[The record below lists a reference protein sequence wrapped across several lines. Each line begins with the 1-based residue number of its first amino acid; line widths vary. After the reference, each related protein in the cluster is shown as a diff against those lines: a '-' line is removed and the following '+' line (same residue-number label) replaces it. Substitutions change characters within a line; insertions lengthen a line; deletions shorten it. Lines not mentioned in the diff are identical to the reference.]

1 MKKLKTKSILACAV
15 LASVLA
21 GGMVPVQAANVN
33 ALVGP
38 KDFGTLIGQN
48 ITFGQ
53 QRGYVENQTV
63 TYPAGTPT
71 WQIVAGDNGSIT
83 LLANQPWGY
92 NRFSDTAGWMV
103 KYVAIQQ
110 CFYQEALK
118 YLNED
123 VSNFFSAEELRL
135 LQNQTSVEGS
145 HEYSGYAYPYDI
157 KYGEAKYFG
166 IFALPTTG
174 QVNALGAEKR
184 KREFPYWLIDGY
196 NIKPDGEDLRRY
208 VYYNRPFY
216 YDVNTVQTDGSI
228 AQQPGQDAEHIYPT
242 INITPLFAYYED
254 KVQSDTFSSQKVWEP
269 STVSLTFKDTDR
281 EKNVNITKLSVAQEG
296 ITFDANGLATG
307 EGQGIGGLLEDANG
321 NYLAYACLADSINAD
336 GAVKDVKIKFNDT
349 AIAGSKTIHLFNEW
363 IGDRY
368 DLAGNFIDVGVEMN
382 SNKISELTYLPNV
395 QELILGDGVKLPL
408 SGDRNFKKLT
418 VGSGEFT
425 YTAVN
430 IQGARTGSFCYT
442 ECQAVKVTEALDWA
456 NVLQAEGEIILKGSF
471 SVEDGTLTLVR
482 PTNTDYYWKRGITGW
497 NDITYNGQV
506 GQSATLKANG
516 KMHGLVVNG
525 GTFTSEKDLTLEDYL
540 RVNNGAVVK
549 LVGDV
554 TAKNVNLNGTLNIA
568 TANKTIM
575 VSNALN
581 ATGDA
586 QIIGVNSSD
595 KVAVGGNLMADGGL
609 TLENVTLEAPNVQVA
624 GGIRGGNNVSI
635 TVKDLQVKNMISAD
649 NVLVDN
655 LQFVCAPSNAG
666 VLGID
671 NLTVKKFWDVA
682 DKNSQTGTIRNLNF
696 GKDGKAAYYR
706 FDLAVDYF
714 TVSGK
719 AIGKVRPITQCFS
732 GLENKTSYDVFTG
745 SGDFSGL
752 IMQDTRVTDM
762 ASKKT
767 YILTQDINDRGTLNV
782 KTAKHNTAANFAD
795 VEKFAFGNYWQE
807 DTNGDGKVNTADA
820 KLPVVWSF
828 VKQDNGQS
836 VFVSEKI
843 LAETGGRVDVNE
855 MYKITNFLKQDGAF
869 VKELFT
875 TNELALLN
883 VVNGDAL
890 GLPSLDDVKDGGNY
904 GWNVDGRKAQT
915 TSYAGDNA
923 RYYAIGSTHI
933 DQVTDRTGNVN
944 DWVDSRNGD
953 INIKYN
959 LRNKFADGA
968 HYGIRPT
975 ITFDTSS
982 VLVATNAEGGK
993 GSVAEGQLTRL
1004 KDVDNASTLELT
1016 IDDAYL
1022 AAQNGTARKT
1032 GDVRVGVNKL
1042 EIGKDSIKTDYFTT
1056 YKDNNSYLSLF
1067 IGDAA
1072 LPQDMFGYGKL
1083 AQVTK
1088 TGNGDLT
1095 LNLNDFTAKF
1105 ADECVSGLALRFV
1118 NEYGSGSSWV
1128 GDFYDYGK
1136 MYLKDGKVTLDLPVH
1151 NLPRY
1156 DLSVAKGN
1164 KLIIRGTGKED
1175 IISGDNHY
1183 LQIKGEGTVAFDNVV
1198 FSNKNLSESM
1208 DVEVNN
1214 ATLRVEV
1221 NDRYENGAIVLK
1233 TANIVSKLN
1242 SVKGMEGTDGK
1253 LFLDITVMPL
1263 GFNETEW
1270 AFGTSKTLRCLDAKS
1285 NNVAFNFDE
1294 RYVIVGSKDM
1304 YEFAAGRRNGE
1315 VEITR
1320 KKIGDKDTDGVYD
1333 PFCFGWFGWFKSQ
1346 GIDNVNFGEDFILSG
1361 PDGERI
1367 FGQGTMKNF
1376 TVNGNG
1382 HKLMGDGMANG
1393 LKIYSGSTF
1402 TLKDMTEIS
1411 GFKDFAFRN
1420 GGILNI
1426 EGETLLR
1433 SNILNHEETQS
1444 PVLTAA
1450 SVLKA
1455 TSRMQTVIGTTDIDG
1470 TLIVDTP
1477 IIIENDLK
1485 FENNSALK
1493 VFGSALNE
1501 GAAIS
1506 GVNSLI
1512 VGDNVALQLDP
1523 AGLKNFN
1530 GEYPVIG
1537 GNVDLTQMG
1546 KFVLTGENLNTVF
1559 KAHLMEGGTLS
1570 MDGYVPDMA
1579 NFGENLGVSRGAYTV
1594 AGLMGTAVQR
1604 HLKGRNTAN
1613 SSSTLMAD
1621 GSPLERSSV
1630 WATYIHNKDKV
1641 DGLGLGFGAEA
1652 KYDAQYNGTI
1662 VGYDFNQN
1670 SGVALAYVDGNTS
1683 NGYGGHNDG
1692 KHYGVSVYS
1701 KKKLGK
1707 AILSGDISY
1716 IHGKNELRQD
1726 INWENVKADAKTNTY
1741 SAGLHIA
1748 NPVKLGQGTITS
1760 FAGLRYMHI
1769 NGKEYRNNLGV
1780 TYEGEKMNIF
1790 TAPFGLNYQVTM
1802 EDEKS
1807 GWTVTPSIEVGY
1819 AFNFGDRNNDM
1830 TVGYKTA
1837 KDKFGY
1843 DVTDKGYIFLQGG
1856 LNFTKKNLTMGVGY
1870 DFTKGSNSHNNKW
1883 NVNMNWSF

>member
-1 MKKLKTKSILACAV
+1 MKKNNRKSLLAGAV

-110 CFYQEALK
+110 YFYQEALK

-123 VSNFFSAEELRL
+123 VSNFFSAEELRF

-157 KYGEAKYFG
+157 DYGEAKYFG

-242 INITPLFAYYED
+242 INITPLFAYCED
-254 KVQSDTFSSQKVWEP
+254 KVQSDTFSSQEVWEP
-269 STVSLTFKDTDR
+269 SAVSFTFKDTDR

-321 NYLAYACLADSINAD
+321 NYLAYARLADSINAD
-336 GAVKDVKIKFNDT
+336 GAVKDVKIKFDDT
-349 AIAGSKTIHLFNEW
+349 TITGNNTIHLFNEW

-408 SGDRNFKKLT
+408 SGDCNFKKLT
-418 VGSGEFT
+418 IGNGEFT

-430 IQGARTGSFCYT
+430 IQGARSGSFCYT

-482 PTNTDYYWKRGITGW
+482 PTNTDYYWRGITGW

-581 ATGDA
+581 ATGDV

-624 GGIRGGNNVSI
+624 DGIRGGNNVSI
-635 TVKDLQVKNMISAD
+635 KVKDLQVKNMISAD

-666 VLGID
+666 ALGIG

-696 GKDGKAAYYR
+696 GENGKAACYR
-706 FDLAVDYF
+706 FDLTVDYF

-719 AIGKVRPITQCFS
+719 ATGKVKPITQCFS

-752 IMQDTRVTDM
+752 IMQDNWVTDM
-762 ASKKT
+762 ANQKT
-767 YILTQDINDRGTLNV
+767 YILTQDVSNKGTLNV
-782 KTAKHNTAANFAD
+782 TASKHKNVIMGFAGD
-795 VEKFAFGNYWQE
+795 VRGRKIVLGNYWQE
-807 DTNGDGKVNTADA
+807 DNNGDGRVDTADD
-820 KLPVVWSF
+820 KEPVVW
-828 VKQDNGQS
+828 KIGKLANNEA
-836 VFVSEKI
+836 VFYSDKI
-843 LAETGGRVDVNE
+843 LVETGGGVDMGE
-855 MYKITNFLKQDGAF
+855 MWKITNFLKRDGSFA
-869 VKELFT
+869 KDLFT
-875 TNELALLN
+875 ASEIAVLSCA
-883 VVNGDAL
+883 GEDAL
-890 GLPSLDDVKDGGNY
+890 GLPSFDDVKDGGNY
-904 GWNVDGRKAQT
+904 GWNVNDRKAQT

-933 DQVTDRTGNVN
+933 DEVTGRSGNVN
-944 DWVDSRNGD
+944 DWVDSWNGD

-959 LRNKFADGA
+959 LWYKFDDGG

-975 ITFDTSS
+975 ITFDTFS
-982 VLVATNAEGGK
+982 VLFATNAEGGK
-993 GSVAEGQLTRL
+993 GSCDVGNMIKL
-1004 KDVDNASTLELT
+1004 KDVVNASTLELT

-1042 EIGKDSIKTDYFTT
+1042 EIGKDGIKTDYFTT

-1095 LNLNDFTAKF
+1095 LNLSDFTTRF
-1105 ADECVSGLALRFV
+1105 ADESVSGLALRFV
-1118 NEYGSGSSWV
+1118 NEYGNGTSLV
-1128 GDFYDYGK
+1128 GEFYDYGK
-1136 MYLKDGKVTLDLPVH
+1136 MYLKDGKVILDLPVL
-1151 NLPRY
+1151 NLPK
-1156 DLSVAKGN
+1156 DSISVEKGN
-1164 KLIIRGTGKED
+1164 KLIIRGTGNEY
-1175 IISGDNHY
+1175 IVSRNNSY

-1198 FSNKNLSESM
+1198 FSNKNLSEGM
-1208 DVEVNN
+1208 DVEVND

-1270 AFGTSKTLRCLDAKS
+1270 ALGTSKTLRCLDAKS

-1294 RYVIVGSKDM
+1294 RYVIVGSRDM
-1304 YEFAAGRRNGE
+1304 YEFAAGAKNGE
-1315 VEITR
+1315 VKITR
-1320 KKIGDKDTDGVYD
+1320 KKVGNGAGNSGEAA
-1333 PFCFGWFGWFKSQ
+1333 FSLGWFQELKTNNINTVHFGGDFVIVDENHTL
-1346 GIDNVNFGEDFILSG
+1346 IDD
-1361 PDGERI
+1361 
-1367 FGQGTMKNF
+1367 QF
-1376 TVNGNG
+1376 TVNGNE
-1382 HKLMGDGMANG
+1382 HKLVGEEDAKGIIIG
-1393 LKIYSGSTF
+1393 EGKTF
-1402 TLKDMTEIS
+1402 TLKNISEIN

-1433 SNILNHEETQS
+1433 SNILNDQKLLLQKTLALKS
-1444 PVLTAA
+1444 APVLNAA
-1450 SVLKA
+1450 P
-1455 TSRMQTVIGTTDIDG
+1455 TQQVIGTTNIDG

-1477 IIIENDLK
+1477 ITIENKLNFQDNSSLK
-1485 FENNSALK
+1485 II
-1493 VFGSALNE
+1493 GSALNE
-1501 GAAIS
+1501 GPAIS
-1506 GVNSLI
+1506 GVNSLTL
-1512 VGDNVALQLDP
+1512 GDNVALQFDP
-1523 AGLKNFN
+1523 SGIRSLNS
-1530 GEYPVIG
+1530 EYPVI
-1537 GNVDLTQMG
+1537 DG
-1546 KFVLTGENLNTVF
+1546 KVEPNELNKLQFDKWNIENIGTVF
-1559 KAHLMEGGTLS
+1559 DANFANGKIAVS
-1570 MDGYVPDMA
+1570 WNPDMA
-1579 NFGENLGVSRGAYTV
+1579 NLGENLGVSRGAYTV

-1604 HLKGRNTAN
+1604 HLKGKNTAN
-1613 SSSTLMAD
+1613 LSSPCEGRGTAC
-1621 GSPLERSSV
+1621 GGGV
-1630 WATYIHNKDKV
+1630 WATYIHNKDKI
-1641 DGLGLGFGAEA
+1641 DGLKLGLGQEA
-1652 KYDAQYNGTI
+1652 KYDDQYNGTI

-1670 SGVALAYVDGNTS
+1670 SGVALAYVDGNTT

-1748 NPVKLGQGTITS
+1748 NPVKLGQGTVTP

-1780 TYEGEKMNIF
+1780 TYEGDKMNIF
-1790 TAPFGLNYQVTM
+1790 TAPFGLNYQVTV

-1807 GWTVTPSIEVGY
+1807 GWQITPSIEVGY
-1819 AFNFGDRNNDM
+1819 AFNFGDRNNDI

-1837 KDKFGY
+1837 KDSFGY
-1843 DVTDKGYIFLQGG
+1843 DVTDKGYVFLQGG
-1856 LNFTKKNLTMGVGY
+1856 LNFTKKNLTLGVGY
-1870 DFTKGSNSHNNKW
+1870 DFTKGSNSHNNRW
-1883 NVNMNWSF
+1883 NVNMNFRF